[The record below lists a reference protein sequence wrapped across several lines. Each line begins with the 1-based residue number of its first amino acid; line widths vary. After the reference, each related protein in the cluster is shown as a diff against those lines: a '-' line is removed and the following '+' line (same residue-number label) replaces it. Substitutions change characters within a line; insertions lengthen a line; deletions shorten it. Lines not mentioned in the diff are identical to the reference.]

1 MERGSDD
8 PSLPSAED
16 EGIEMLTKDSDA
28 TDSEERRVL
37 CPYLGGPSLGLSVS
51 TKSSL
56 TFPHLGSALPSVL
69 SGGLPVMKKKRT
81 TLRVVAYPYL

>member
-1 MERGSDD
+1 MS
-8 PSLPSAED
+8 
-16 EGIEMLTKDSDA
+16 IF
-28 TDSEERRVL
+28 
-37 CPYLGGPSLGLSVS
+37 GGPSLGLSVS

-56 TFPHLGSALPSVL
+56 TFPHLGLHTVLRSALPSVL